1 MTYILPKLAYSFDAL
16 EPSIDAQTM
25 EIHYS
30 KHHQAYTTNLNAA
43 LADSEDGELAIE
55 KILQSI
61 SKYSTAVRN
70 NAGGYYNHN
79 LFWEILSPTPQKN
92 IHGVLKEKIEHKWN
106 SMEELQTAMNK
117 LGLARFGSGWV
128 WLYVKYNGEIEISS
142 TANQDNPLMDTNLT
156 DRGFPILGIDLWE
169 HAYYLNYQ
177 NRRADYLE
185 KIWEVVDWKKVEE
198 KYSLIISQL

>member
-16 EPSIDAQTM
+16 EASIDAQTM

-92 IHGVLKEKIEHKWN
+92 IHGVLKEKIEQKWN